1 MLTTAND
8 KNNENMVLK
17 EHSPRV
23 LVIDDSLDSVKLM
36 SHILDHYKCD
46 VTMAFDGQDSIPLLV
61 NKQFDLVVLDWQ
73 MPQMGGRD
81 TLMLMDRLLSENKT
95 SPRKGKKP
103 IPVVIYSSH
112 SEEELDLPLVGN
124 FKYIGFISKNQAFS
138 SMMRSFNFIL
148 RSI

>member
-1 MLTTAND
+1 MVIETALE
-8 KNNENMVLK
+8 KQ
-17 EHSPRV
+17 HTPRV

-46 VTMAFDGQDSIPLLV
+46 VTMAFDGQDAIPLLV
-61 NKQFDLVVLDWQ
+61 NRQFDLVILDWQ

-81 TLMLMDRLLSENKT
+81 TLLLMDRLLTE
-95 SPRKGKKP
+95 RKVHKVRRP
-103 IPVVIYSSH
+103 IPVVIYTGH
-112 SEEELDLPLVGN
+112 SEEELDLTLVRH
-124 FKYIGFISKNQAFS
+124 FTYMGFINKRQAFS

>member
-1 MLTTAND
+1 MVIETAL
-8 KNNENMVLK
+8 ERQ
-17 EHSPRV
+17 HTPRV

-46 VTMAFDGQDSIPLLV
+46 VTMAFDGQDAIPLLV
-61 NKQFDLVVLDWQ
+61 NRQFDLVILDWQ

-81 TLMLMDRLLSENKT
+81 TLLLMDRLLTEKKIHRI
-95 SPRKGKKP
+95 RKA
-103 IPVVIYSSH
+103 IPVVIYTGH
-112 SEEELDLPLVGN
+112 SEEELELPLVRH
-124 FKYIGFISKNQAFS
+124 FTYMGFINKRQAFS

>member
-1 MLTTAND
+1 MVIETAL
-8 KNNENMVLK
+8 ERQ
-17 EHSPRV
+17 HTPRV

-46 VTMAFDGQDSIPLLV
+46 VTMAFDGQDAIPLLV
-61 NKQFDLVVLDWQ
+61 NRQFDLVILDWQ

-81 TLMLMDRLLSENKT
+81 TLLLMDRLLTEKKIHKI
-95 SPRKGKKP
+95 RKA
-103 IPVVIYSSH
+103 IPVVIYTGH
-112 SEEELDLPLVGN
+112 SEEELELPLVRH
-124 FKYIGFISKNQAFS
+124 FTYMGFINKRQAFS

>member
-1 MLTTAND
+1 
-8 KNNENMVLK
+8 MVLETSSQTFLEK
-17 EHSPRV
+17 QHTPRV

-46 VTMAFDGQDSIPLLV
+46 VTMAFDGQDAIPLLV
-61 NKQFDLVVLDWQ
+61 NKQYDLVVLDWQ

-81 TLMLMDRLLSENKT
+81 TLLLMDRLLTE
-95 SPRKGKKP
+95 RKAHKLRKP
-103 IPVVIYSSH
+103 IPVVIYTGH
-112 SEEELDLPLVGN
+112 SEEELDLPLVRN
-124 FKYIGFISKNQAFS
+124 FSYLGFINKRQAFS

>member
-1 MLTTAND
+1 MVNETTSQASLE
-8 KNNENMVLK
+8 KQ
-17 EHSPRV
+17 HAPRV

-46 VTMAFDGQDSIPLLV
+46 VTMAFDGQDAIPLLINRV
-61 NKQFDLVVLDWQ
+61 FDLLILDWQ

-81 TLMLMDRLLSENKT
+81 TLLMMDRLLTE
-95 SPRKGKKP
+95 RKVHKIRKP
-103 IPVVIYSSH
+103 MPVVIYTGH
-112 SEEELDLPLVGN
+112 SEEELDLPLVRN
-124 FKYIGFISKNQAFS
+124 FTYLGFINKRQPFS

>member
-1 MLTTAND
+1 
-8 KNNENMVLK
+8 MVLETNLEK
-17 EHSPRV
+17 QRTPRV

-46 VTMAFDGQDSIPLLV
+46 VTMAFDGQDSIPLLA
-61 NKQFDLVVLDWQ
+61 NRHFDLVILDWQ

-81 TLMLMDRLLSENKT
+81 TLLLMDRLLTE
-95 SPRKGKKP
+95 RKVHKIRRP
-103 IPVVIYSSH
+103 IPVVIYTGH
-112 SEEELDLPLVGN
+112 SEEELDLPLVRN
-124 FKYIGFISKNQAFS
+124 FTYMGFINKRQAFS

>member
-1 MLTTAND
+1 MALETSSQTFLE
-8 KNNENMVLK
+8 KQRT
-17 EHSPRV
+17 PRV

-46 VTMAFDGQDSIPLLV
+46 VTMAFDGQDAIPLLV
-61 NKQFDLVVLDWQ
+61 NKQYDLVVLDWQ

-81 TLMLMDRLLSENKT
+81 TLLLMDRLLTERKT
-95 SPRKGKKP
+95 HKIRKP
-103 IPVVIYSSH
+103 IPVVIYTGH
-112 SEEELDLPLVGN
+112 NEEELDLPLVRN
-124 FKYIGFISKNQAFS
+124 FSYLGFINKRQAFS

>member
-1 MLTTAND
+1 
-8 KNNENMVLK
+8 MVLETTLEK
-17 EHSPRV
+17 QHSPRV

-61 NKQFDLVVLDWQ
+61 NKHFDLIVLDWQ
-73 MPQMGGRD
+73 MPQMGGRE
-81 TLMLMDRLLSENKT
+81 TLLLMDRLLSE
-95 SPRKGKKP
+95 RKAHKLRRP
-103 IPVVIYSSH
+103 IPVVIYTGH
-112 SEEELDLPLVGN
+112 SEEELDLPLVRN
-124 FKYIGFISKNQAFS
+124 FTYMGFINKRQAFS

>member
-1 MLTTAND
+1 
-8 KNNENMVLK
+8 MVIETSSQTSLEK
-17 EHSPRV
+17 QHTPRV

-46 VTMAFDGQDSIPLLV
+46 VTMAFDGQDAIPLLV
-61 NKQFDLVVLDWQ
+61 NKHYDLVVLDWQ

-81 TLMLMDRLLSENKT
+81 TLLLMDRLLTE
-95 SPRKGKKP
+95 RKVHKLRKP
-103 IPVVIYSSH
+103 IPVVIYTGH
-112 SEEELDLPLVGN
+112 SEEELDLPLVRN
-124 FKYIGFISKNQAFS
+124 FSYLGFINKRQAFS

>member
-1 MLTTAND
+1 MVIETTLE
-8 KNNENMVLK
+8 KQ
-17 EHSPRV
+17 HSPRV

-46 VTMAFDGQDSIPLLV
+46 VTMAFDGQDAIPLLV
-61 NKQFDLVVLDWQ
+61 NRHFDLVILDWQ

-81 TLMLMDRLLSENKT
+81 TLLLMDRLLSE
-95 SPRKGKKP
+95 RKIAKVRRP
-103 IPVVIYSSH
+103 IPVVIYTGH
-112 SEEELDLPLVGN
+112 SEEELDLPLVKH
-124 FKYIGFISKNQAFS
+124 FTYTGFINKRQAFS

>member
-1 MLTTAND
+1 MNG
-8 KNNENMVLK
+8 EPHMVLEPILEK
-17 EHSPRV
+17 QRTPRV

-81 TLMLMDRLLSENKT
+81 TLLLMDRLLTE
-95 SPRKGKKP
+95 RKAKLRKP
-103 IPVVIYSSH
+103 IPVVIYTGH
-112 SEEELDLPLVGN
+112 SEEELDLPLVRN
-124 FKYIGFISKNQAFS
+124 FSYLGFINKRQAFS

>member
-1 MLTTAND
+1 
-8 KNNENMVLK
+8 MVLETNLEK
-17 EHSPRV
+17 QRTPRV

-46 VTMAFDGQDSIPLLV
+46 VTMAFDGQDSIPLLA
-61 NKQFDLVVLDWQ
+61 NRHFDLVILDWQ

-81 TLMLMDRLLSENKT
+81 TLLLMDRLLTE
-95 SPRKGKKP
+95 RKVHKIRRP
-103 IPVVIYSSH
+103 IPVVIYTGH
-112 SEEELDLPLVGN
+112 SEEELDLPLVRN
-124 FKYIGFISKNQAFS
+124 FTYMGFINKRHAFS

>member
-1 MLTTAND
+1 
-8 KNNENMVLK
+8 MVLETNLEK
-17 EHSPRV
+17 QRTPRV

-46 VTMAFDGQDSIPLLV
+46 VTMDFDGQDSIPLLA
-61 NKQFDLVVLDWQ
+61 NRHFDLVILDWQ

-81 TLMLMDRLLSENKT
+81 TLLLMDRLLTE
-95 SPRKGKKP
+95 RKVHKIRRP
-103 IPVVIYSSH
+103 IPVVIYTGH
-112 SEEELDLPLVGN
+112 SEEELDLPLVRN
-124 FKYIGFISKNQAFS
+124 FTYMGFINKRQAFS